1 MVSFSLFISYH
12 WRTLSF
18 ASIIIYYK
26 LSPVK
31 CFFDGSLFC
40 GTGLGNKVAGIIG
53 ESASDLGEYSV
64 FWNFDIIMGNIY
76 DVAKTIKSIN
86 SRC

>member
-1 MVSFSLFISYH
+1 VKYASLMGVY
-12 WRTLSF
+12 F
-18 ASIIIYYK
+18 AA
-26 LSPVK
+26 
-31 CFFDGSLFC
+31 
-40 GTGLGNKVAGIIG
+40 TGLGNKVAGIIG

-64 FWNFDIIMGNIY
+64 FLGILIFTVMGNIY